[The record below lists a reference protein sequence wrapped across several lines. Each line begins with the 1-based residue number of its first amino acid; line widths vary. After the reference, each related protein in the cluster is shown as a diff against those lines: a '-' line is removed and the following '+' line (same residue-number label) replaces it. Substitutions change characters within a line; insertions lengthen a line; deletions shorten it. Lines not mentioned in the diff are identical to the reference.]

1 MSPARNVKA
10 KEKSVLPAKK
20 RASHVSISMVGFFD
34 ILGFSA
40 KVEKV
45 QSETELVE
53 IAGTVE
59 SIRKHFEFRSKN
71 KSTRETHTIL
81 GKQVLSFSDCVVTA
95 VSVQTDFVRSEGLY
109 DTFGSQIV
117 DMAYS
122 QVQCIFDGYFLRGG
136 VDIGYWYHRK
146 GLLVS
151 PALVGAYKE
160 EQQRALYPVISIS
173 IQLYK
178 LLRDDPGRKFY
189 SKDADPFSDE
199 FSSFMHPDKGR
210 VYFINYL
217 RLAAASLDWDP
228 DRATR
233 EAYMAAPRDSDERGK
248 IMDEGYRRNLTGFF
262 QRHKEL
268 IVSAH
273 EVAADDRVKAKYK
286 FLADYHNKELRR
298 FLPNARQLRITF

>member
-1 MSPARNVKA
+1 M
-10 KEKSVLPAKK
+10 
-20 RASHVSISMVGFFD
+20 SISMVGFFD

-45 QSETELVE
+45 QTETELVE
-53 IAGTVE
+53 LATTVE
-59 SIRKHFEFRSKN
+59 SIRKHFEFRSKD
-71 KSTRETHTIL
+71 KSTRETHIIL
-81 GKQVLSFSDCVVTA
+81 GKQVLAFSDCVVTA
-95 VSVQTDFVRSEGLY
+95 VSVQTDFVRSEGVY

-160 EQQRALYPVISIS
+160 EQERALYPVISIS
-173 IQLYK
+173 PRLYR

-189 SKDADPFSDE
+189 SRDADPFTDE
-199 FSSFMHPDKGR
+199 FSSFTHPDKGR

-233 EAYMAAPRDSDERGK
+233 EAYMAARPDSDERGK
-248 IMDEGYRRNLTGFF
+248 IMDEAYRRNLTGFF

-268 IVSAH
+268 VESAH
-273 EVAADDRVKAKYK
+273 KAAADGKVKLKYL
-286 FLADYHNKELRR
+286 FLADYHNKELKR
-298 FLPNARQLRITF
+298 FLPKERRLRIAI

>member
-1 MSPARNVKA
+1 MKA
-10 KEKSVLPAKK
+10 KAKSTRSTKQG
-20 RASHVSISMVGFFD
+20 ASNVSISMVGFFD

-45 QSETELVE
+45 RSETELVE
-53 IAGTVE
+53 MAGTVE
-59 SIRKHFEFRSKN
+59 SIRKHFEFRSKD
-71 KSTRETHTIL
+71 KSTRETHTVL
-81 GKQVLSFSDCVVTA
+81 GKQVLAFSDCVVTA

-122 QVQCIFDGYFLRGG
+122 QVQCLFDGYFLRGG
-136 VDIGYWYHRK
+136 VDIGYWYHHK

-173 IQLYK
+173 PRLYK
-178 LLRDDPGRKFY
+178 LLRDDRGRKSY
-189 SKDADPFSDE
+189 SKDADPFTDE
-199 FSSFMHPDKGR
+199 FSSFTHSEKGR
-210 VYFINYL
+210 VHFINYL

-233 EAYMAAPRDSDERGK
+233 EAYMAAPPDSDERGK

-262 QRHKEL
+262 RRHKEL
-268 IVSAH
+268 IESAH
-273 EVAADDRVKAKYK
+273 KAAADEKVKLKYR
-286 FLADYHNKELRR
+286 FLADYHNKELKR
-298 FLPNARQLRITF
+298 FLSKERTLRITI

>member
-1 MSPARNVKA
+1 
-10 KEKSVLPAKK
+10 
-20 RASHVSISMVGFFD
+20 MVGFFD

-53 IAGTVE
+53 LAGIVE
-59 SIRKHFEFRSKN
+59 SIRKHFEFRSKD
-71 KSTRETHTIL
+71 KSTRETHIIL
-81 GKQVLSFSDCVVTA
+81 GKQVLAFSDCVVTA
-95 VSVQTDFVRSEGLY
+95 VSVQTDFVRSEGFY

-136 VDIGYWYHRK
+136 VDIGYWYHQK

-151 PALVGAYKE
+151 PALVGAYNE
-160 EQQRALYPVISIS
+160 EQQRALHPVISIS
-173 IQLYK
+173 PRLYR

-189 SKDADPFSDE
+189 SRDADPFSDE
-199 FSSFMHPDKGR
+199 FSSFMRPGKGR

-228 DRATR
+228 DKATR
-233 EAYMAAPRDSDERGK
+233 EAYMAAPPDSDERGK

-268 IVSAH
+268 IESAH
-273 EVAADDRVKAKYK
+273 KAAADEKVKLKYR
-286 FLADYHNKELRR
+286 FLADYHNKELKR
-298 FLPNARQLRITF
+298 FLSKEQRLRIAI

>member
-1 MSPARNVKA
+1 MKSARNARAKA
-10 KEKSVLPAKK
+10 NSPPSAK
-20 RASHVSISMVGFFD
+20 RGASKVSISMVGFFD

-59 SIRKHFEFRSKN
+59 SIRKHFEFRAKD

-81 GKQVLSFSDCVVTA
+81 GKQVLAFSDCVVTA
-95 VSVQTDFVRSEGLY
+95 GSVQTDFVRSEGLY

-122 QVQCIFDGYFLRGG
+122 QVRCILDGYFLRGG
-136 VDIGYWYHRK
+136 VDIGYWYHQK

-173 IQLYK
+173 KQLYK

-189 SKDADPFSDE
+189 SKDSDPFSDE
-199 FSSFMHPDKGR
+199 FSSFSHPDGGR
-210 VYFINYL
+210 VHYINYL
-217 RLAAASLDWDP
+217 RLAAKSLDWDF
-228 DRATR
+228 DKATYD
-233 EAYMAAPRDSDERGK
+233 AYKAAPRDSDERDK
-248 IMDEGYRRNLTGFF
+248 IMGEGYLRSLEHFF
-262 QRHKEL
+262 KRHKEL

-273 EVAADDRVKAKYK
+273 KAAGAKVKAKYK
-286 FLADYHNKELRR
+286 FLADYHNKELRY
-298 FLPNARQLRITF
+298 FLPKQHELRVSL